1 MKMNVHLNF
10 QGNCAAAFEFYK
22 KVFGAGSAFIMK
34 LRRSA
39 PWHAGAAGLEG
50 QSDAYFNSSG

>member
-22 KVFGAGSAFIMK
+22 KVFGATTPS
-34 LRRSA
+34 
-39 PWHAGAAGLEG
+39 P
-50 QSDAYFNSSG
+50 